1 MSRITLPEITIE
13 GDPDSPPIT
22 EADWWANGF
31 TQGFN
36 SPDETPERPLLIND
50 DLAALFFFGV
60 DNGKEAQAVTAAEM
74 DALIADQPSIEGDIG
89 GPTLESVRRQFEE
102 DFSGLLNPEHEPH
115 IEVEREAIMP
125 RVILK

>member
-1 MSRITLPEITIE
+1 MNRITLPEITIE

-60 DNGKEAQAVTAAEM
+60 DNGKEAQAVTAAEI
-74 DALIADQPSIEGDIG
+74 DALLADQPSIEGDID

-102 DFSGLLNPEHEPH
+102 DFSGLLDPEHEPH
-115 IEVEREAIMP
+115 IEVEPPAIVP
-125 RVILK
+125 RLILR